1 MMKSLPALRT
11 GQPRVEHGHLSPI
24 DEVEIPFGIVEG
36 AEPGPCLLITAGVHG
51 SEYCSIEAAVRMLR
65 MDPSRIKGTLFVL
78 PILNVQG
85 FRKRSI
91 YVMPEDGKNLNRMF
105 PGQPDGT
112 VSQKL
117 AHWLVTSVYPL
128 ADAYLDL
135 HGGDLDESLAPFTL
149 FPNGCEKSKALATAF
164 GPPVAVA
171 AGGEGYTINAAY
183 KLGVPSLLP
192 EVSGNG
198 LWSEETVGQMLA
210 GIERVMHHLGMI
222 SGPVEPAPQEN
233 PEFVTMWVPSAP
245 VTGLWY
251 PGKDLSEPVA
261 AGEILGEIRDVFGTV
276 LATISSNKD
285 GFILYRLTSLTVN
298 QGEALLGVGTPLVGE
313 A

>member
-1 MMKSLPALRT
+1 MKTLPTLRT
-11 GQPRVEHGHLSPI
+11 GQPRVEHGHISPI
-24 DEVEIPFGIVEG
+24 DDVEIPFGIIEG
-36 AEPGPCLLITAGVHG
+36 AEPGPCLLVTAGVHG
-51 SEYCSIEAAVRMLR
+51 SEYCSIEAAVRVLKMS
-65 MDPSRIKGTLFVL
+65 PETIKGTVLVL

-105 PGQPDGT
+105 PGNPDGT
-112 VSQKL
+112 VSERL

-135 HGGDLDESLAPFTL
+135 HGGDLDESLAPFTI
-149 FPNGCEKSKALATAF
+149 FPNGCEKSQALATAF
-164 GPPVAVA
+164 GLPVAVA

-183 KLGVPSLLP
+183 RIGIPSLLP

-198 LWSEETVGQMLA
+198 LWGEETVGQMIA

-222 SGPVEPAPQEN
+222 SGEVQPAPQAR

-245 VTGLWY
+245 VSGLWY
-251 PGKDLSEPVA
+251 ASKELSEPVA
-261 AGEILGEIRDVFGTV
+261 AGEVLGEIRDVFGTV
-276 LATISSNKD
+276 LATILSEKD
-285 GFILYRLTSLTVN
+285 GFILYRLTSLSVN
-298 QGEALLGVGTPLVGE
+298 QGEALLGVGTPLSS
-313 A
+313 

>member
-1 MMKSLPALRT
+1 MMKALPALRI
-11 GQPRVEHGHLSPI
+11 GQPRVEQGYLSPV
-24 DEVEIPFGIVEG
+24 EGVEIPFGIVEG

-51 SEYCSIEAAVRMLR
+51 SEYCSIEAAVRMLKMAPGR
-65 MDPSRIKGTLFVL
+65 LKGTLLVL

-85 FRKRSI
+85 FQKRSI

-105 PGQPDGT
+105 PGKPDGT
-112 VSQKL
+112 VSEKL

-149 FPNGCEKSKALATAF
+149 FPSGCEKSEALATAF
-164 GPPVAVA
+164 GLPVAVA

-183 KLGVPSLLP
+183 RIGVPSLLP

-198 LWSEETVGQMLA
+198 LWGEDSVGQMLA
-210 GIERVMHHLGMI
+210 GIERVMHHLGMTT
-222 SGPVEPAPQEN
+222 GPVEPAPQAS

-245 VTGLWY
+245 VSGLWY
-251 PGKDLSEPVA
+251 ASRDLSGPVV
-261 AGEILGEIRDVFGTV
+261 AGDVLGEIRDVFGAV
-276 LATISSNKD
+276 LATIRSEKD
-285 GFILYRLTSLTVN
+285 GFILYRLTSLAVN
-298 QGEALLGVGTPLVGE
+298 QGEALLGVGTPLAE
-313 A
+313 